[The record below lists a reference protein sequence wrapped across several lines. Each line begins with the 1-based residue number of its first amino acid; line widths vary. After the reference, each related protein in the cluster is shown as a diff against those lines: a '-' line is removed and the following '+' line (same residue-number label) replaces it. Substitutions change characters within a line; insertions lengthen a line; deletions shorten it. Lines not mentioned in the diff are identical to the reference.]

1 MSVQANPPAGQAA
14 QRATPEQLSN
24 LAPLGL
30 LSAEHLRDLADVAL
44 FERAARGSDPLA
56 AHRGA
61 KHSVFLLR
69 GEVLLMFEGGG
80 TLVVVGGTGDGRLPL
95 NRRPVAVARS
105 RAISD
110 LELLVLDDEVLDIM
124 LTFDQVAAGA
134 TIARVARGS
143 FSLANLRHGVFARLP
158 PARIEELL
166 ARFERIDA
174 KRGEVVI
181 REGEE
186 GDYYYVIESGRCQVD
201 RLVGGV
207 RVALAE
213 LKSGDAFGEEALA
226 SEARRNATV
235 TLATDGRLLRLG
247 KRDFK
252 ELLGEPLLQRVGYG
266 EGLERVA
273 RGATWLDVRY
283 PSEYRYDRLPGALN
297 VPLNEVRN
305 SFPVLDAT
313 REYIVYCQSGRRSS
327 AAAFLFAQHGFRASL
342 LEGGLWAAGRGR

>member
-1 MSVQANPPAGQAA
+1 MA

-24 LAPLGL
+24 LAPLGA
-30 LSAEHLRDLADVAL
+30 LSAEHLRELADVAL
-44 FERAARGSDPLA
+44 IERAARGSDPLA
-56 AHRGA
+56 AHKGG
-61 KHSVFLLR
+61 KHSMFLLR
-69 GEVLLMFEGGG
+69 GEALLMFEGGG

-95 NRRPVAVARS
+95 NRRPVPIARS

-110 LELLVLDDEVLDIM
+110 VELLALDDEVLDIM

-134 TIARVARGS
+134 TIARVARSS
-143 FSLANLRHGVFARLP
+143 FSLANLRHGMFARLP
-158 PARIEELL
+158 PARIAELQV
-166 ARFERIDA
+166 RFERISG

-186 GDYYYVIESGRCQVD
+186 GDYYYVIESGRCQVE

-226 SEARRNATV
+226 SETRRNATV
-235 TLATDGRLLRLG
+235 TLASDAKLLRLG

-252 ELLGEPLLQRVGYG
+252 ELLGEPLLQRVGYA

-273 RGATWLDVRY
+273 RGAAWLDVRY
-283 PSEYRYDRLPGALN
+283 PSEYRYDRLPAAIN

-305 SFPVLDAT
+305 SFPVLDPA

-327 AAAFLFAQHGFRASL
+327 AAAFLFAQHGLRACL
-342 LEGGLWAAGRGR
+342 LEGGLWAVGRGR